1 MAKSFQILRDK
12 MSPERQLEA
21 KRRTNEM
28 LAELALQELR
38 QSLNLT
44 QRQVAEIMQLHQAGV
59 SKIEHQSDIY
69 VSTLQKFVWALG
81 GHLKLVASFP
91 DREVAINQF
100 EFAGEHLA
108 YSINDSTRT
117 IFNQRAP
124 QTINPAQQIEERKL
138 RGKFELKSA
147 KGGKFVFNLKA
158 SNGHIILSSETYDTK
173 KAAEKGIASV
183 RKNAAS
189 NKRFETL
196 QARDGSY
203 YFILTATN
211 GEIIGKSEMYKT
223 ARSAAQGIDA
233 VQKSALEAFIPNLEE
248 EEDSS
253 KRKRS
258 QRLAS

>member
-12 MSPERQLEA
+12 MSPERQLQA

-44 QRQVAEIMQLHQAGV
+44 QEQVAEIMQLHQAGV

-100 EFAGEHLA
+100 EFAGE
-108 YSINDSTRT
+108 YPTRPITHSDRAAFTRQVPHT
-117 IFNQRAP
+117 ID
-124 QTINPAQQIEERKL
+124 PAQQHKAKTMT
-138 RGKFELKSA
+138 GKFELKPTKS
-147 KGGKFVFNLKA
+147 GKFMFSLKA
-158 SNGHIILSSETYDTK
+158 ANGQVILSSKTYDTK

-183 RKNAAS
+183 RKNATNAKLFEI
-189 NKRFETL
+189 KR
-196 QARDGSY
+196 ARNGSY
-203 YFILTATN
+203 HFVLIATN
-211 GEIIGKSEMYKT
+211 GEIIGKSEMYK
-223 ARSAAQGIDA
+223 AASGAANGIA
-233 VQKSALEAFIPNLEE
+233 SVQKTAPEASTADLEE
-248 EEDSS
+248 
-253 KRKRS
+253 
-258 QRLAS
+258 